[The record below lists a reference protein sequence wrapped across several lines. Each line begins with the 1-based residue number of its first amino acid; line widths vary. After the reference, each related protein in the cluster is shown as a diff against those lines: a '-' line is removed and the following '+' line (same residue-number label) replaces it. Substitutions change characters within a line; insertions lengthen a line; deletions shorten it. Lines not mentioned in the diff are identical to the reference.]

1 MNLQRNLRTSER
13 RSFVAGFTALA
24 VSLGLAGCASMSAP
38 EAPELAVRTLATQ
51 RWQALLAQDFNKAYT
66 FVVPSYRQ
74 LNTADAYQK
83 KRQGVPV
90 KWISAKV
97 LRVECG
103 GQKCDVRIELES
115 KPLVPF
121 AFNGT
126 ITSGIDETWVL
137 ENGRWWMLETL

>member
-1 MNLQRNLRTSER
+1 MNLQSSSKR
-13 RSFVAGFTALA
+13 RAVMAGCAALA
-24 VSLGLAGCASMSAP
+24 LSVGLAGCAGMGTP
-38 EAPELAVRTLATQ
+38 QAPELAVRTLATQ

-66 FVVPSYRQ
+66 FVAPSYRQ
-74 LNTADAYQK
+74 LNTVDAYQK

-90 KWISAKV
+90 KWIAAKV
-97 LRVECG
+97 LRVECVE
-103 GQKCDVRIELES
+103 QKCDVRIELES

-137 ENGRWWMLETL
+137 ENGQWWMLETL